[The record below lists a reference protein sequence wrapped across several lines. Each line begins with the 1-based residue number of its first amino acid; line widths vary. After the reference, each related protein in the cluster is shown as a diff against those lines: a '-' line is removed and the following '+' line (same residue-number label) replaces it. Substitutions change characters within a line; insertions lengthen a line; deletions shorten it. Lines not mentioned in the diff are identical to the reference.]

1 VKICTKCLRRLPLSH
16 YHQDLTCRFG
26 LKTRCKDCER
36 ERHRLWREANP
47 EKKAAANRRYLE
59 SSDPTPTGL
68 QSVRPRGEPMTRC
81 DTTPSSGGGLD

>member
-1 VKICTKCLRRLPLSH
+1 VKICTKCLRKLPLSH
-16 YHQDLTCRFG
+16 FHQDLTCRFG

-59 SSDPTPTGL
+59 QLRSDPERL
-68 QSVRPRGEPMTRC
+68 AIRQAKRRAYDQMRYDAQSRRR
-81 DTTPSSGGGLD
+81 S

>member
-1 VKICTKCLRRLPLSH
+1 MKICSKCLRKLPLSH

-47 EKKAAANRRYLE
+47 EKKAAANRRYLDQLR
-59 SSDPTPTGL
+59 SDPDRL
-68 QSVRPRGEPMTRC
+68 AIRQAKRRAYDQMRYDAQFRRRS
-81 DTTPSSGGGLD
+81 